1 MAGNQPTRLLGK
13 LAGDDLDDAVLVSLA
28 AVGRMEAHAAIWDRY
43 APLVRSI
50 VRRSIRLESDVEDLV
65 QEVFLQFYRSYT
77 LLRNRKALRA
87 FIFAISLRVTIRE
100 ICFRHARKREQ
111 VIDEGAQAPGSGV
124 VPPADFEAREAVA
137 GMRAMLDRLDPKD
150 RAVYVLRH
158 VEGLELTEVAAR
170 LDMSLATVKRRLA
183 RITPRVNAMIKNDQ
197 RLVEYL
203 GEFARADVRAR

>member
-1 MAGNQPTRLLGK
+1 
-13 LAGDDLDDAVLVSLA
+13 
-28 AVGRMEAHAAIWDRY
+28 
-43 APLVRSI
+43 
-50 VRRSIRLESDVEDLV
+50 
-65 QEVFLQFYRSYT
+65 
-77 LLRNRKALRA
+77 
-87 FIFAISLRVTIRE
+87 
-100 ICFRHARKREQ
+100 
-111 VIDEGAQAPGSGV
+111 
-124 VPPADFEAREAVA
+124 
-137 GMRAMLDRLDPKD
+137 MRAMLDRLDPKD